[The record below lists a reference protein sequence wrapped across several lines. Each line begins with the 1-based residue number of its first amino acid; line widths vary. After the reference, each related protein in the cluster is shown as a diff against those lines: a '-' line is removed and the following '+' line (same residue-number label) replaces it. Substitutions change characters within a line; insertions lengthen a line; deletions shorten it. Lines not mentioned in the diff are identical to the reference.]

1 MNDKSNYSPP
11 QKFVQPDVLS
21 NPQSAVLLWKIKSNV
36 KPAVLEVIDS
46 SQYRV
51 IPKLSMAL
59 V

>member
-1 MNDKSNYSPP
+1 MNDKSNYSPL
-11 QKFVQPDVLS
+11 QKFLEPDVLS
-21 NPQSAVLLWKIKSNV
+21 NLWSAVLLWKIKSNV

-46 SQYRV
+46 SQYGA